1 MLILHQKLPLILIAL
16 ICGTSSCHMSVTKS
30 PILANGVWGPYE
42 GALFQRMYLHEGG
55 QSATG
60 ILLDHIV
67 KTHPAYATVKRN
79 SASLHPFE
87 YLNGMLESMA
97 NESGLVNTAELT
109 KNIQVWPDYHGNR
122 SPLADASMRGMVSS
136 TQNIENLK

>member
-1 MLILHQKLPLILIAL
+1 
-16 ICGTSSCHMSVTKS
+16 MSVTTS

-79 SASLHPFE
+79 SATLHPVE
-87 YLNGMLESMA
+87 YLNGILESTA
-97 NESGLVNTAELT
+97 NESGVNTAELT
-109 KNIQVWPDYHGNR
+109 KHIHAWPDYHGNR
-122 SPLADASMRGMVSS
+122 SPLADASMRGMVSAV
-136 TQNIENLK
+136 